1 MRADR
6 RDLGGHG
13 PPPSVRR
20 RQRAGC
26 AASAGAASD
35 ESVAGRALGI
45 SARRIAR
52 ILFRALDY
60 LPPAE
65 ATFADYARALLRSDS
80 VAVPNDRS
88 GYRQVLAQEFVKR
101 GIVDDVGALG
111 PGPARAPVAVD
122 LPTIL
127 ESDWAA
133 YAFVEA
139 HRPRLRAARPAR
151 PGAAERAL
159 RLFPRRLAQRAAKN
173 RDGQPVQRSE
183 AIVQV
188 TWEQPEPNTAGGP
201 GGALVRDRAVFH
213 GTTLVLDGEPDA
225 NGQHAVLSCLTTDGD
240 ARHVA
245 ARDAHLRVLV
255 ERGQL
260 DVAPNW
266 ETFMRR
272 PFAPLVFARVA
283 GDTLRLR
290 GVARLLH
297 LAGDD
302 R

>member
-1 MRADR
+1 MVHNHQFA
-6 RDLGGHG
+6 
-13 PPPSVRR
+13 V
-20 RQRAGC
+20 
-26 AASAGAASD
+26 ASAQVAGPDRSD
-35 ESVAGRALGI
+35 KSIQGRALGI

-65 ATFADYARALLRSDS
+65 ASFADYARAVLRSDS

-88 GYRQVLAQEFVKR
+88 GYRRLAQEFVKR
-101 GIVDDVGALG
+101 GIVDDARRAR
-111 PGPARAPVAVD
+111 PGPALAPVAVD

-139 HRPRLRAARPAR
+139 HRPLFGLPDPRDPARPSVPFPAVSPP
-151 PGAAERAL
+151 PGAAEGEE
-159 RLFPRRLAQRAAKN
+159 
-173 RDGQPVQRSE
+173 RDGEPIERSE
-183 AIVQV
+183 AIIQV
-188 TWEQPEPNTAGGP
+188 TWEQSEPNDVGDLGRL
-201 GGALVRDRAVFH
+201 LVADRAVFH
-213 GTTLVLDGEPDA
+213 GTTLVLGGEPDA
-225 NGQHAVLSCLTTDGD
+225 NGQHSVLSCLTTDGD
-240 ARHVA
+240 GRHAA
-245 ARDAHLRVLV
+245 ARDAHLRLLV
-255 ERGQL
+255 ERDQL
-260 DVAPNW
+260 DIASSW
-266 ETFMRR
+266 EAFMRG
-272 PFAPLVFARVA
+272 PFAPLVFARVS